1 MVAGDVVLSLL
12 YAGLDKPTQERATK
26 LFYGAFEYLG
36 KQRGSSPSL
45 LGQVRT
51 KKGTASAAAD
61 HGAPIL
67 NVDVCAHANRS
78 SRLQRLLGH
87 HALLGSCTESL
98 VS

>member
-12 YAGLDKPTQERATK
+12 YAGLDKPTQERAEK

-51 KKGTASAAAD
+51 ERAR
-61 HGAPIL
+61 PL
-67 NVDVCAHANRS
+67 
-78 SRLQRLLGH
+78 LQQQITVH
-87 HALLGSCTESL
+87 PF
-98 VS
+98 